1 MKKGMSG
8 CNSCTHPTCPH
19 GMNSNGLSSC
29 LECDL
34 GILVLDP
41 SAAPKWKLGCNRCDV
56 IIHLFENAHKVTVDT
71 DTCDCGAQLVTVEY
85 KQVRKQYLCWNE
97 HATTYPFWFQD
108 KSKLP
113 NEATEMSGC
122 VFCTPAFAALVEK
135 HRAVASKPVVTR
147 GRGHAKSRNRGKPK
161 PPKDKMAQLAAYFV

>member
-19 GMNSNGLSSC
+19 GMNSTGLSSC

-71 DTCDCGAQLVTVEY
+71 DVCDCGAQLVTVEY
-85 KQVRKQYLCWNE
+85 KQVIGELRSDNCNRIEVPKHFSAFFVL
-97 HATTYPFWFQD
+97 
-108 KSKLP
+108 KLLLSVK
-113 NEATEMSGC
+113 TES
-122 VFCTPAFAALVEK
+122 
-135 HRAVASKPVVTR
+135 
-147 GRGHAKSRNRGKPK
+147 
-161 PPKDKMAQLAAYFV
+161 

>member
-85 KQVRKQYLCWNE
+85 KQVILEFR
-97 HATTYPFWFQD
+97 
-108 KSKLP
+108 
-113 NEATEMSGC
+113 
-122 VFCTPAFAALVEK
+122 
-135 HRAVASKPVVTR
+135 HRSI
-147 GRGHAKSRNRGKPK
+147 
-161 PPKDKMAQLAAYFV
+161 F

>member
-85 KQVRKQYLCWNE
+85 KQVRK
-97 HATTYPFWFQD
+97 H
-108 KSKLP
+108 
-113 NEATEMSGC
+113 
-122 VFCTPAFAALVEK
+122 FCAGANLNMV
-135 HRAVASKPVVTR
+135 
-147 GRGHAKSRNRGKPK
+147 
-161 PPKDKMAQLAAYFV
+161 

>member
-85 KQVRKQYLCWNE
+85 KQVRRANALWYACYHE
-97 HATTYPFWFQD
+97 HATAFFRRLFNFRIKVNCPTKQPR
-108 KSKLP
+108 
-113 NEATEMSGC
+113 C
-122 VFCTPAFAALVEK
+122 PAV
-135 HRAVASKPVVTR
+135 
-147 GRGHAKSRNRGKPK
+147 
-161 PPKDKMAQLAAYFV
+161 YFVLQLSSRW

>member
-1 MKKGMSG
+1 MFFTLTFRDMKKGMSG

-85 KQVRKQYLCWNE
+85 KQVRKQ
-97 HATTYPFWFQD
+97 
-108 KSKLP
+108 
-113 NEATEMSGC
+113 
-122 VFCTPAFAALVEK
+122 FA
-135 HRAVASKPVVTR
+135 
-147 GRGHAKSRNRGKPK
+147 
-161 PPKDKMAQLAAYFV
+161 LAMNVQPHFHTL

>member
-85 KQVRKQYLCWNE
+85 KQVRRSTTLRQNDSLLLLSTCNRVL
-97 HATTYPFWFQD
+97 TYP
-108 KSKLP
+108 P
-113 NEATEMSGC
+113 C
-122 VFCTPAFAALVEK
+122 AFRTKVNSPTK
-135 HRAVASKPVVTR
+135 
-147 GRGHAKSRNRGKPK
+147 
-161 PPKDKMAQLAAYFV
+161 

>member
-1 MKKGMSG
+1 MSG

-19 GMNSNGLSSC
+19 SMNSNGLSSC

-85 KQVRKQYLCWNE
+85 KQVMIGTSHQHRCIRGLFVSAEFVHQFGSLSFQCGVKKITLNYYKFILNRQTYRKE
-97 HATTYPFWFQD
+97 
-108 KSKLP
+108 
-113 NEATEMSGC
+113 E
-122 VFCTPAFAALVEK
+122 
-135 HRAVASKPVVTR
+135 RAQSYDIR
-147 GRGHAKSRNRGKPK
+147 I
-161 PPKDKMAQLAAYFV
+161 

>member
-85 KQVRKQYLCWNE
+85 KQVRKRWCWYNCRRE
-97 HATTYPFWFQD
+97 YVT
-108 KSKLP
+108 
-113 NEATEMSGC
+113 
-122 VFCTPAFAALVEK
+122 AFFHMLFDFRIKVNCPTK
-135 HRAVASKPVVTR
+135 RLKCQAV
-147 GRGHAKSRNRGKPK
+147 
-161 PPKDKMAQLAAYFV
+161 YFVLQLSPR

>member
-1 MKKGMSG
+1 MKKGISG

-71 DTCDCGAQLVTVEY
+71 DVCDCGAQLVTVEY
-85 KQVRKQYLCWNE
+85 KQVIRELSRIFFLSLLQVHGLCT
-97 HATTYPFWFQD
+97 H
-108 KSKLP
+108 
-113 NEATEMSGC
+113 
-122 VFCTPAFAALVEK
+122 LVISSDFRIK
-135 HRAVASKPVVTR
+135 VNFLMR
-147 GRGHAKSRNRGKPK
+147 
-161 PPKDKMAQLAAYFV
+161 

>member
-1 MKKGMSG
+1 MKKGISG

-85 KQVRKQYLCWNE
+85 KQVRKHWYWYNCRE
-97 HATTYPFWFQD
+97 HVTAFFQMLFDFRIKVNYPM
-108 KSKLP
+108 K
-113 NEATEMSGC
+113 
-122 VFCTPAFAALVEK
+122 
-135 HRAVASKPVVTR
+135 
-147 GRGHAKSRNRGKPK
+147 
-161 PPKDKMAQLAAYFV
+161 

>member
-29 LECDL
+29 LECNA

-71 DTCDCGAQLVTVEY
+71 EVCDCGAQLVTVEY
-85 KQVRKQYLCWNE
+85 KQVKLLILNVKLRKVL
-97 HATTYPFWFQD
+97 
-108 KSKLP
+108 K
-113 NEATEMSGC
+113 
-122 VFCTPAFAALVEK
+122 
-135 HRAVASKPVVTR
+135 
-147 GRGHAKSRNRGKPK
+147 
-161 PPKDKMAQLAAYFV
+161 

>member
-1 MKKGMSG
+1 MSIGWFWIAFMVDRSAREKLYVLPILLQQSTVQVLIATRVECKRVYLKEDSRLLSLFFFRDMKKGMSG
-8 CNSCTHPTCPH
+8 CNWCTHPTCPH
-19 GMNSNGLSSC
+19 SMNSNGLSSC

-85 KQVRKQYLCWNE
+85 KQVII
-97 HATTYPFWFQD
+97 T
-108 KSKLP
+108 
-113 NEATEMSGC
+113 
-122 VFCTPAFAALVEK
+122 FCINV
-135 HRAVASKPVVTR
+135 
-147 GRGHAKSRNRGKPK
+147 
-161 PPKDKMAQLAAYFV
+161 